1 MLAFRKESDGWLA
14 CWLEKIDSIKNAC
27 NSFVPA
33 TLLRPSVNMIAKDG
47 SLANALTVILRRKV
61 LVFCFLFVVEINGE
75 EDCFALSN
83 LIESISKAS
92 QG

>member
-1 MLAFRKESDGWLA
+1 
-14 CWLEKIDSIKNAC
+14 
-27 NSFVPA
+27 
-33 TLLRPSVNMIAKDG
+33 MIAKDG